1 MTFFNSN
8 LAKISLM
15 KARIT
20 EILEDRSILLTQ
32 QYFKLQKLFES
43 KYGKDTIV
51 LMEVGTFFETYE
63 VNNDEE
69 KIGKAKE
76 IAELLNIQLTRKNK
90 SILENSQTNPLMAG
104 VPAVSFE
111 KHINRIIQEQ
121 KYTIA
126 IIKQI
131 GTPPNVK
138 RVLEAIISP
147 GTNFDFAV
155 NSDENNITSIVVDQV
170 RGNYLIG
177 YSAIDVTTGKCYY
190 NEVFGT
196 SEDSSFALDEVFN
209 YMNMHKTSE
218 VVVTFLDKSIDQKEV
233 IEYLELSHKTFHIS
247 AIRPKIVY
255 QNELFKNVFEI
266 ESLLTPIEHLN
277 MERYALASE
286 SLAILIDFVIGHDS
300 KIIQKLSFPIKLDV
314 SKYIYLGNNALEQLN
329 ILETPHQP
337 NLLKLINNTSTAM
350 GKRLL
355 KERLTHPIKDEKEL
369 QRRYKLSKD
378 LYDYH
383 TPIEGALANIYDIE
397 RLTRRI
403 KLNRLHP
410 FELNY
415 LYDSLESIKEIVSF
429 MENYNFVKPPCSS
442 DDINIFLKTIDDTF
456 DLTTCGK
463 FMLKDLDSNM
473 VVGGVNSKIDE
484 LLKQNKELEEQLDV
498 FREHILKFLKTDD
511 RNFITIDRLGKEGFY
526 IGLTKNRFSSI
537 KKELL
542 ESHLIIDD
550 QLYLFKDFNIKIQT
564 TSVKITNTLTS
575 TISDKYVHNIQKIIE
590 LNKQVF
596 KEKISQYEEKFAS
609 ILLELVS
616 FIAEVDLT
624 VSNIKMAKKYNY
636 TAPKIVK
643 RDEKTNFIEII
654 ELRHPIIES
663 SQECG
668 IYVPNDIILGDLTL
682 ASKEHKDNLII
693 KNSRP
698 DNIID
703 NKMHGVLLYG
713 INSSGKSSLMKSIGI
728 CVIMAQA
735 GFYVPAN
742 SFRFCL
748 FDEVFTRISGS
759 DNIAKG
765 LSSFA
770 VEMLELKNI
779 FNRASTNSLIL
790 GDEISHSTE
799 TMSGV
804 SIVASAILK
813 LAKLKSIFVFATHL
827 HQLPEIAEIE
837 KLKNIIC
844 LHLSVFYN
852 EDDDKLVFNRKLSYG
867 SGSSMYGL
875 EFAKSLHM
883 DKEFL
888 NMANSIRKRLTD
900 DYDTIERLS
909 QKKTST
915 YNKDLYIASCAIC
928 GAAVDDVHHI
938 KEQHKSDQNDFIGH
952 ISKNHKYNLIPL
964 CKKHH
969 KMVHNGEI
977 NINGFVTTSKGLELH
992 YSNIEK

>member
-1 MTFFNSN
+1 M
-8 LAKISLM
+8 
-15 KARIT
+15 REQVR
-20 EILEDRSILLTQ
+20 EILDDKSILLTQ
-32 QYFKLQKLFES
+32 HYFKLQQLFES
-43 KYGKDTIV
+43 KYGKDTVV
-51 LMEVGTFFETYE
+51 LMEIGTFFEVYE
-63 VNNDEE
+63 VNNEE
-69 KIGKAKE
+69 EQIGKAKE

-90 SILENSQTNPLMAG
+90 SILENNQSNPLMAG

-126 IIKQI
+126 IIKQV
-131 GTPPNVK
+131 GVPPNVK

-155 NSDENNITSIVVDQV
+155 SSDENNITSIVVDQI
-170 RGNYLIG
+170 RGNYLVG
-177 YSAIDVTTGKCYY
+177 YTCIDVTTGKCFY

-196 SEDSSFALDEVFN
+196 SEDPSFALDEVFN

-218 VVVTFLDKSIDQKEV
+218 VVITFADKSINQKEV
-233 IEYLELSHKTFHIS
+233 IEYLELSQKTFHVS
-247 AIRPKIVY
+247 QIRPKISY
-255 QNELFKNVFEI
+255 QNELFKNVFVI

-300 KIIQKLSFPIKLDV
+300 KIIQKLSMPVKLDI

-369 QRRYKLSKD
+369 KRRYKLSAD

-383 TPIEGALANIYDIE
+383 APIENHLSNIYDIE

-415 LYDSLESIKEIVSF
+415 LFDSLNSIKEIVKF

-442 DDINIFLKTIDDTF
+442 DEINIFLKTIEETF
-456 DLTTCGK
+456 DLTSCGK
-463 FMLKDLDSNM
+463 FMLKDIDSNIIAS
-473 VVGGVNSKIDE
+473 GIDSKIDT
-484 LLKQNKELEEQLDV
+484 LLKQNNELEEQLDI
-498 FREHILKFLKTDD
+498 FRTHILKFLKSEDK
-511 RNFITIDRLGKEGFY
+511 NLISITRLGKDGFFV
-526 IGLTKNRFSSI
+526 GLTKNRYSSI

-550 QLYLFKDFNIKIQT
+550 QLYLFKDFNIKVQT
-564 TSVKITNTLTS
+564 SSVKITNSLTS
-575 TISDKYVHNIQKIIE
+575 TISDKYVHNLQKIIE
-590 LNKQVF
+590 LNKNVF
-596 KEKISQYEEKFAS
+596 KDMIAVYEKKFSS
-609 ILLELVS
+609 ILLDLVS
-616 FIAEVDLT
+616 FIAEIDLT
-624 VSNIKMAKKYNY
+624 VSNIKTSKKYNY
-636 TAPKIVK
+636 IAPKIVK
-643 RDEKTNFIEII
+643 KEEINGSNFCELID
-654 ELRHPIIES
+654 LRHPIIES
-663 SQECG
+663 TEQNG
-668 IYVPNDIILGDLTL
+668 IYVPNDIILGDLTKC
-682 ASKEHKDNLII
+682 SKEYKDNVIV
-693 KNSRP
+693 KNAKP
-698 DNIID
+698 DNMMD

-735 GFYVPAN
+735 GFYVPAK
-742 SFRFCL
+742 SMRFCL
-748 FDEVFTRISGS
+748 FDELFTRISGS

-779 FNRASTNSLIL
+779 FNRATSNSLIL

-813 LAKLKSIFVFATHL
+813 LAQLQSIFVFATHL
-827 HQLPEIAEIE
+827 HQLPEIKEIE

-844 LHLSVFYN
+844 LHLSVLYN
-852 EDDDKLVFNRKLSYG
+852 EEDDKLIFNRKLAYG

-888 NMANSIRKRLTD
+888 KVANDIRKRLTD

-909 QKKTST
+909 KKKTST

-928 GAAVDDVHHI
+928 GANVDDVHHI
-938 KEQHKSDQNDFIGH
+938 KEQQNADEKGFIGH
-952 ISKNHKYNLIPL
+952 INQNHKFNLIPL

-969 KMVHNGEI
+969 KLVHDGKI

-992 YSNIEK
+992 YSSVE

>member
-1 MTFFNSN
+1 
-8 LAKISLM
+8 M
-15 KARIT
+15 KQQVT
-20 EILEDRSILLTQ
+20 EILESSDILLTQ
-32 QYFKLQKLFES
+32 KYFKLQQLFEE

-51 LMEVGTFFETYE
+51 LMEIGTFFEVYE
-63 VNNDEE
+63 VNNDKE

-90 SILENSQTNPLMAG
+90 SILENNQSNPLMAG
-104 VPAVSFE
+104 VPAISFE

-126 IIKQI
+126 IIKQV
-131 GTPPNVK
+131 GLPPNVK

-155 NSDENNITSIVVDQV
+155 NSDENNITSITVDQI

-177 YSAIDVTTGKCYY
+177 YSAIDVTTGKCYF

-196 SEDSSFALDEVFN
+196 SEDPSFALDEVFN

-218 VVVTFLDKSIDQKEV
+218 VIVTFLDKQINQKEV

-247 AIRPKIVY
+247 NIRPKIAY
-255 QNELFKNVFEI
+255 QNELFRNVFEI
-266 ESLLTPIEHLN
+266 ESLLTSIEHLD

-286 SLAILIDFVIGHDS
+286 SLAILIDFVIEHDS
-300 KIIQKLSFPIKLDV
+300 KIIEKLSYPIKLDV

-329 ILETPHQP
+329 ILEVPHQP

-369 QRRYKLSKD
+369 KRRYKLSSD

-383 TPIEGALANIYDIE
+383 APIENFLNNIYDIE

-415 LYDSLESIKEIVSF
+415 LYDSLESIKEIVKF

-442 DDINIFLKTIDDTF
+442 QEITIFLKTIEDTF
-456 DLTTCGK
+456 DLTSCGK
-463 FMLKDLDSNM
+463 FMLKDIDSNII
-473 VVGGVNSKIDE
+473 VSGIDSKIDE
-484 LLKQNKELEEQLDV
+484 LLKENEELENQLEV
-498 FREHILKFLKTDD
+498 FRLHILKYLKSEDK
-511 RNFITIDRLGKEGFY
+511 NLIGINRLGKEGFFL
-526 IGLTKNRFSSI
+526 GLTKNRYSSI
-537 KKELL
+537 KDELL

-550 QLYLFKDFNIKIQT
+550 ELYLFKDFNIKVQT
-564 TSVKITNTLTS
+564 TTVKITNKLTA
-575 TISDKYVHNIQKIIE
+575 TISDKYVHNLHKIIE
-590 LNKQVF
+590 LNKIVF
-596 KEKISQYEEKFAS
+596 KEKIEFYENKFAVM
-609 ILLELVS
+609 LLDLVS
-616 FIAEVDLT
+616 FIAEIDLT
-624 VSNIKMAKKYNY
+624 VSNIKIAKKYNY
-636 TAPKIVK
+636 VAPKIVQK
-643 RDEKTNFIEII
+643 KQKDTNFLEVID
-654 ELRHPIIES
+654 LRHPIIES
-663 SQECG
+663 TEENG
-668 IYVPNDIILGDLTL
+668 IYIPNDLVLGDLTMV
-682 ASKEHKDNLII
+682 SKDYQ
-693 KNSRP
+693 
-698 DNIID
+698 DNIIVKNSLYDNITD

-728 CVIMAQA
+728 CVILAQA
-735 GFYVPAN
+735 GFYVPAA
-742 SFRFCL
+742 SMRFCL

-779 FNRASTNSLIL
+779 FNRATANSLIL

-813 LAKLKSIFVFATHL
+813 LAELKAIFVFATHL
-827 HQLPEIAEIE
+827 HQLPEIKEIE
-837 KLKNIIC
+837 KLNNIIC
-844 LHLSVFYN
+844 LHLSVLYN
-852 EDDDKLVFNRKLSYG
+852 EQDDKLMFDRKLSYG

-888 NMANSIRKRLTD
+888 KMANDIRKRLSD

-909 QKKTST
+909 QKKTSG

-928 GAAVDDVHHI
+928 GAKVDEIHHI
-938 KEQHKSDQNDFIGH
+938 QEQHKSNENDFIGH

-964 CKKHH
+964 CNKHH
-969 KMVHNGEI
+969 KMVHDGKI

-992 YSNIEK
+992 YSDLEK

>member
-1 MTFFNSN
+1 
-8 LAKISLM
+8 
-15 KARIT
+15 
-20 EILEDRSILLTQ
+20 
-32 QYFKLQKLFES
+32 
-43 KYGKDTIV
+43 
-51 LMEVGTFFETYE
+51 
-63 VNNDEE
+63 
-69 KIGKAKE
+69 
-76 IAELLNIQLTRKNK
+76 
-90 SILENSQTNPLMAG
+90 
-104 VPAVSFE
+104 
-111 KHINRIIQEQ
+111 
-121 KYTIA
+121 
-126 IIKQI
+126 
-131 GTPPNVK
+131 
-138 RVLEAIISP
+138 
-147 GTNFDFAV
+147 
-155 NSDENNITSIVVDQV
+155 
-170 RGNYLIG
+170 
-177 YSAIDVTTGKCYY
+177 
-190 NEVFGT
+190 
-196 SEDSSFALDEVFN
+196 
-209 YMNMHKTSE
+209 
-218 VVVTFLDKSIDQKEV
+218 
-233 IEYLELSHKTFHIS
+233 
-247 AIRPKIVY
+247 
-255 QNELFKNVFEI
+255 
-266 ESLLTPIEHLN
+266 EHLN

-300 KIIQKLSFPIKLDV
+300 KIIQKLSLPIKLDV
-314 SKYIYLGNNALEQLN
+314 NKYVYLGNNALEQLN

-383 TPIEGALANIYDIE
+383 APMENALANIYDIE

-403 KLNRLHP
+403 KLNRLHS

-415 LYDSLESIKEIVSF
+415 LYDSLESIKEIVVF

-456 DLTTCGK
+456 DLTSCGK
-463 FMLKDLDSNM
+463 FMLKDIDSNM
-473 VVGGVNSKIDE
+473 VASGIDSKIDE
-484 LLKQNKELEEQLDV
+484 LLKENEILEDKLEV
-498 FREHILKFLKTDD
+498 FRTHILKFLGTEDK
-511 RNFITIDRLGKEGFY
+511 NYVAIQRLGKEGFY
-526 IGLTKNRFSSI
+526 IGLTKNRYSTI
-537 KKELL
+537 KQELL

-550 QLYLFKDFNIKIQT
+550 DLHLFKDFNIKVQT
-564 TSVKITNTLTS
+564 SSVKITNSLTS

-590 LNKQVF
+590 LNKVVF
-596 KEKISQYEEKFAS
+596 KEKVSYYEKKFAVMLS
-609 ILLELVS
+609 DLVS

-624 VSNIKMAKKYNY
+624 VSNIKTAKKYNFVE
-636 TAPKIVK
+636 PKIVK
-643 RDEKTNFIEII
+643 ADDKTNFIEAI
-654 ELRHPIIES
+654 ELRHPIIERAEE
-663 SQECG
+663 QG
-668 IYVPNDIILGDLTL
+668 VYVPNDIILGDLNK
-682 ASKEHKDNLII
+682 AAKEQKENIII
-693 KNSRP
+693 KNSKP
-698 DNIID
+698 LNMVDNH
-703 NKMHGVLLYG
+703 MHGVLLYG

-735 GFYVPAN
+735 GFYVPAK
-742 SFRFCL
+742 SLRYCI
-748 FDEVFTRISGS
+748 FDEIFTRISGS

-779 FNRASTNSLIL
+779 FNRATTHSLVL

-813 LAKLKSIFVFATHL
+813 LASLKSIFVFATHL

-852 EDDDKLVFNRKLSYG
+852 EEDDKLTFNRKLSHG

-888 NMANSIRKRLTD
+888 KTANDIRKRLTD

-909 QKKTST
+909 KKKTST

-928 GAAVDDVHHI
+928 GAPVDDVHHI
-938 KEQHKSDQNDFIGH
+938 QEQKNSDDKGFIGH
-952 ISKNHKYNLIPL
+952 INQNHKYNLIPL

-969 KMVHNGEI
+969 KLVHDGKI

-992 YSNIEK
+992 YSSVE